1 MSRLTDLIDEAHEA
15 LYDDRLPDARRL
27 LDEAR
32 RLNGRDPEVRLL
44 EVDVLVFEEHVDEA
58 ILAAEEALEDNKTS
72 MIVKLRLSTLLL
84 DALDDVHEA
93 RPHLEDLARRLKKG
107 EVPDINADDAET
119 KKEAA
124 TDFALEV
131 WLTLADVRGA
141 DHDPVGALQAA
152 DTAVAIDGDDPMVR
166 IARASAL
173 FDLCRLDDAEKE
185 VAKAIERDPKSADA
199 FWLRGRL
206 HTIRGDDVAADKA
219 FQRAVSYEGERF
231 TMPHRIDVDAFSKVV
246 EDAVAELPEVIKNA
260 LKNVSIIVEDLPDVN
275 VLNKSDPPLSPSAVG
290 LFDPEPL
297 APNGGPG
304 QPVRIF
310 LYRKN
315 LEISCATRDE
325 MVDEI
330 GVTLLHE
337 IGHHLGLDEDDLD
350 ARGLN

>member
-15 LYDDRLPDARRL
+15 LYDDRVADARRL

-32 RLNGRDPEVRLL
+32 RVNGRDPEVRLL
-44 EVDVLVFEEHVDEA
+44 EVDVLVSEDHVDEA
-58 ILAAEEALEDNKTS
+58 ILAAEEALEDNRTS

-84 DALDDVHEA
+84 DAMDDVHEA

-141 DHDPVGALQAA
+141 DHDPVGALAAA
-152 DTAVAIDGDDPMVR
+152 DVAVTIDADDPMVR
-166 IARASAL
+166 VARASAL

-185 VAKAIERDPKSADA
+185 IAKALDRDPRSADA
-199 FWLRGRL
+199 LWLRGRL
-206 HTIRGDDVAADKA
+206 LTIRGDDVGADKA
-219 FQRAVSYEGERF
+219 FTRAVSFDGERF
-231 TMPHRIDVDAFSKVV
+231 QMPHRIDVDAFSKVI
-246 EDAVAELPEVIKNA
+246 EEAVAELPDVIKNA
-260 LKNVSIIVEDLPDVN
+260 LKNVSIIVEDLPN
-275 VLNKSDPPLSPSAVG
+275 VELLKKSDPPLSPSAVG

-297 APNGGPG
+297 APNAGPG

-315 LEISCATRDE
+315 LEVSCANEDE

-337 IGHHLGLDEDDLD
+337 IGHHLGLDEEDLD
-350 ARGLN
+350 ERGLN